1 MGLGLSRAF
10 TPLTLL
16 THLPYR
22 SARRSPGLATTPASR
37 LASTRREESNVCLRR
52 YDLRPRGQQPSL
64 LIALRSDPL
73 ACARH
78 LKNQRD
84 QFSLV
89 PPIPFVPSSRSIS
102 SIRDSILPLVIA
114 TKFSPLFDAGEVV
127 ALSGGDSHCHP
138 RVHLLLAEARKIRP
152 RRPRAP
158 WKPQLRLQCSLNN
171 GPLTHSPLGKLYPRI
186 DVTNREG
193 RTNPLHPFPANWN
206 WFQSPNRR
214 NEDGIRGVEANDR
227 WRRGGGE
234 EVP

>member
-89 PPIPFVPSSRSIS
+89 PPIPFVPSSRSIDFIYKGLDS
-102 SIRDSILPLVIA
+102 SSRYCNEIFA
-114 TKFSPLFDAGEVV
+114 TF
-127 ALSGGDSHCHP
+127 
-138 RVHLLLAEARKIRP
+138 
-152 RRPRAP
+152 
-158 WKPQLRLQCSLNN
+158 
-171 GPLTHSPLGKLYPRI
+171 
-186 DVTNREG
+186 
-193 RTNPLHPFPANWN
+193 
-206 WFQSPNRR
+206 
-214 NEDGIRGVEANDR
+214 
-227 WRRGGGE
+227 RRGGGRCPLWGRFALSSARPSPAGRGE
-234 EVP
+234 KNSFSPPTRPLETPTSPPVFSKQWAANALAARKIISSNRCDESRGANEPSPSIPR